1 MSILDKIERAI
12 FGASAAEAV
21 EMRVKL
27 AEQHIEREIIE
38 ALEHDSDW
46 EEKQE
51 RESQSESEQDT
62 EKGA

>member
-27 AEQHIEREIIE
+27 AEQRIEREIIE
-38 ALEHDSDW
+38 ALEHDSGWETQPDW

-51 RESQSESEQDT
+51 
-62 EKGA
+62 KGA